1 MPVIL
6 DARANGAG
14 SLADTAREMGIRVE
28 NGKAIAKVKGGK
40 RVTGLPSVRR
50 RVQAVCLRK
59 SHVTRS
65 PCRAVGRL
73 LFTFIRI
80 AVAS

>member
-40 RVTGLPSVRR
+40 RVTGVAICA
-50 RVQAVCLRK
+50 QAGSGGVLEEIAW
-59 SHVTRS
+59 TRS
-65 PCRAVGRL
+65 PCQAVGRL
-73 LFTFIRI
+73 LCTFIPI